1 MNYDNNNLYYFV
13 ASSGTAYY
21 IIYRTTN
28 IQYTYIIC
36 AQSQAHILY
45 QRYLYNVDMMND
57 DGEYHSYYN
66 IILYIV

>member
-21 IIYRTTN
+21 IIYRTN